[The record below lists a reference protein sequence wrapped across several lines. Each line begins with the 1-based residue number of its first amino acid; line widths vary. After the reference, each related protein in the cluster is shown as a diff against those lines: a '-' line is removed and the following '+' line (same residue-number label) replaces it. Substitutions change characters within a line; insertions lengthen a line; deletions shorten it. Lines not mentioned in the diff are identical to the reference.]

1 MKYWMKLPQFG
12 RADGELTI
20 EELKVDITLRDGPR
34 NPDILRSMRTKISL
48 IKERNQTHL
57 CRNLGDQGGPVRHP

>member
-1 MKYWMKLPQFG
+1 MKYWMKLPYF
-12 RADGELTI
+12 RRVDGELPI
-20 EELKVDITLRDGPR
+20 EKRKMDIALRDGPR
-34 NPDILRSMRTKISL
+34 NPDTLRSMRTKISL